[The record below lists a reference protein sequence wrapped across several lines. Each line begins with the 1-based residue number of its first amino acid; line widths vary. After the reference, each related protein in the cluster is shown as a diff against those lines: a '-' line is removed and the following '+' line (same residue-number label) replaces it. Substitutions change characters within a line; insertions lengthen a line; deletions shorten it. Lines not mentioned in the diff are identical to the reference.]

1 MDQNNSSTNNTQQLN
16 MIEKIIHKVWVTSH
30 GGKNKNDKE
39 FVKLEKT
46 IKTQFNILNNKYLE
60 AWNLLHKIANKINSS
75 IVIKKYQ
82 IDGRDFDLYEQE
94 RKLLNV
100 KMEIFYE
107 VENKKDLTEEQL
119 EIMMGRALD
128 QINKI
133 YSQLI
138 ELKNN
143 HEEFVKIEIENQK
156 NTIENE
162 LKEKYKKNQKKKIS
176 TNQKLTITFFI
187 FTSLSLAFLG
197 LTIFFKFFM

>member
-107 VENKKDLTEEQL
+107 VENKKDLTEDQL

-176 TNQKLTITFFI
+176 INQKLTITFFI

>member
-128 QINKI
+128 QISKI